1 MIHLTRLNHIPLV
14 VNSDLIEQIE
24 MTPDTVITLTT
35 GQKFMVREN
44 ADEVIHRIVQFRRS
58 LLNGALSGVPSPAS
72 DFDPRQLQTRMHAG
86 QSNE

>member
-35 GQKFMVREN
+35 GQKFMVLEN
-44 ADEVIHRIVQFRRS
+44 ADEVIRRIVEFRRS
-58 LLNGALSGVPSPAS
+58 LLSGLPSQACDYAAQPVETRIPPA
-72 DFDPRQLQTRMHAG
+72 
-86 QSNE
+86 

>member
-1 MIHLTRLNHIPLV
+1 MIHLTRLNHIPFA

-58 LLNGALSGVPSPAS
+58 LLSGIPSQAC
-72 DFDPRQLQTRMHAG
+72 DFDSHQLQRPHAAAR
-86 QSNE
+86 NKD